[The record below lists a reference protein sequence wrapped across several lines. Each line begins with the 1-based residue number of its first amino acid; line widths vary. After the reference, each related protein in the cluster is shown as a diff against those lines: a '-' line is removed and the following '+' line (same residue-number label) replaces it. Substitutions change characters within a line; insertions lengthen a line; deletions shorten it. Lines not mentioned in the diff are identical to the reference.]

1 MAGGGDAGGENVGST
16 TKRLTIAF
24 IGAKSVG
31 KTSIIRQ
38 FVSNQFSDVVGST
51 VHPHRYATSLVLSNN
66 RIIEIHISDFPAIE
80 TFPEDSL
87 QEWNLHCSAASPKQ
101 QNPRKPPQSFCRL
114 RQASAY
120 VLVFDSSRP
129 APTFQYIRQIRDQI
143 LSHGGKDVYK
153 KPMVVAANKQDLIHM
168 ARGPSSVG
176 GTTTTAGTSSWSN
189 RGPLMGKGRRRGTN
203 KYIHHQH
210 HPSSGANG
218 SHNNSNGLGNSGGNG
233 GGKNGYNG
241 TTGTS
246 SEWSCTV
253 RKQWRCLY
261 VECSAKFN
269 WQVVHLFQQVVNA
282 IESCS
287 MDGHR
292 HQSGGDPSRHQL
304 PHSIA
309 QLVHLGQ
316 LAHLGGFINVPGAPP
331 VVMPL
336 PPPPRPLATSPE
348 TRRRTTTTT
357 NGGRSTRRLQ
367 CPVC

>member
-1 MAGGGDAGGENVGST
+1 LFV
-16 TKRLTIAF
+16 AF
-24 IGAKSVG
+24 SFWLK
-31 KTSIIRQ
+31 Q

-51 VHPHRYATSLVLSNN
+51 VHPQRYATSLVLSNN

-101 QNPRKPPQSFCRL
+101 QNPRTQKPPQSFCRL

-210 HPSSGANG
+210 QPSSGANG
-218 SHNNSNGLGNSGGNG
+218 SHNNSNGMGNSGGNG
-233 GGKNGYNG
+233 GGKNGHNG

-269 WQVVHLFQQVVNA
+269 WQVSQLF
-282 IESCS
+282 SS
-287 MDGHR
+287 Y
-292 HQSGGDPSRHQL
+292 
-304 PHSIA
+304 
-309 QLVHLGQ
+309 LG
-316 LAHLGGFINVPGAPP
+316 AN
-331 VVMPL
+331 
-336 PPPPRPLATSPE
+336 
-348 TRRRTTTTT
+348 
-357 NGGRSTRRLQ
+357 
-367 CPVC
+367 

>member
-1 MAGGGDAGGENVGST
+1 MAGGCDLSGENGGGT
-16 TKRLTIAF
+16 NNTKRMTIAF

-38 FVSNQFSDVVGST
+38 FVSNQFSNVVGPT
-51 VHPHRYATSLVLSNN
+51 VHPQRYATSLVLSNN
-66 RIIEIHISDFPAIE
+66 RIVEIHISDFPAID

-87 QEWNLHCSAASPKQ
+87 QEWNLHCSSSGAKQ
-101 QNPRKPPQSFCRL
+101 NSKTVHKPPQSFCRL

-129 APTFQYIRQIRDQI
+129 APTFQYIRQMRDQI

-153 KPMVVAANKQDLIHM
+153 KPMVVAANKQDLVHM
-168 ARGPSSVG
+168 ARGPSAS
-176 GTTTTAGTSSWSN
+176 ATSTWSN
-189 RGPLMGKGRRRGTN
+189 RGPLMKSRRRGAHVT
-203 KYIHHQH
+203 HQQT
-210 HPSSGANG
+210 PA
-218 SHNNSNGLGNSGGNG
+218 HNNNNGMSHSGGGGNN
-233 GGKNGYNG
+233 GGKNGHNG
-241 TTGTS
+241 ANATS
-246 SEWSCTV
+246 SEWSCIV

-287 MDGHR
+287 ADGHR

-336 PPPPRPLATSPE
+336 PPPPRASSPE
-348 TRRRTTTTT
+348 RRRTIA
-357 NGGRSTRRLQ
+357 RRLQ

>member
-1 MAGGGDAGGENVGST
+1 MAGGDVSGENGGGT

-87 QEWNLHCSAASPKQ
+87 QEWNLHCTSNTLKQ
-101 QNPRKPPQSFCRL
+101 AEKRTPPQSFCRL

-168 ARGPSSVG
+168 ARGPSSSA
-176 GTTTTAGTSSWSN
+176 GTTTGTSSWSN
-189 RGPLMGKGRRRGTN
+189 RGTFMISKGRRRGN
-203 KYIHHQH
+203 KFIHHH
-210 HPSSGANG
+210 PPSSGANS
-218 SHNNSNGLGNSGGNG
+218 SHN
-233 GGKNGYNG
+233 GGKNGHNG
-241 TTGTS
+241 TNGTS

-336 PPPPRPLATSPE
+336 PPPPRPLATSSPE
-348 TRRRTTTTT
+348 SRRRTT
-357 NGGRSTRRLQ
+357 NGRTTRRLQ